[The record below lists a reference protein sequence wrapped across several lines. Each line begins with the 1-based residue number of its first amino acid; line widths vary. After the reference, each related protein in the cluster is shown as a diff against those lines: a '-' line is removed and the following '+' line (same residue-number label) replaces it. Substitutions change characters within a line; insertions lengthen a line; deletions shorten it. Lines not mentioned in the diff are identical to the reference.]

1 MMNRLLTI
9 LLSISFAGLFAQQR
23 PVQSLYM
30 FDPMLI
36 NPAYA
41 GTQTQL
47 SATAIYRNQ
56 WVNLEGAPKTFTSTI
71 HSGFLKNKVGLGIIA
86 TSDQIGIHNDNTLY
100 GVYSYRIKINRTTSL
115 SMGLQA
121 GLHNFRSD
129 FNKLTLKNLDDPQ
142 LSGVYTQLST
152 NFGSGLYLRHKAYFI
167 SLSVPYIR
175 TPYLTRINDGGVG
188 EVYRQRRYYYLM
200 GGITLPITDH
210 IQWFPS
216 ALMRFQDRAPYSMD
230 INSTFVFSKS
240 VGLGASY
247 RMGEGFVGLFELQ
260 LNENFH
266 VGYAYDFTGSDLSR
280 FSAGSHEIMVNY
292 RIKIA
297 RIHKGLEC
305 PSYW

>member
-1 MMNRLLTI
+1 MKKILI
-9 LLSISFAGLFAQQR
+9 LLIIIGWAEARAQQR
-23 PVQSLYM
+23 PIQSLYM

-56 WVNLEGAPKTFTSTI
+56 WVNLEGAPKTFTTTV
-71 HSGFLKNKVGLGIIA
+71 HSGFLRNRVGLGIMA
-86 TSDQIGIHNDNTLY
+86 SSDQIGIHSDNTLY
-100 GVYSYRIKINRTTSL
+100 GVYSYRIKLDRKTTL
-115 SMGLQA
+115 SMGLQ
-121 GLHNFRSD
+121 GGFHNFKSD
-129 FNKLTLKNLDDPQ
+129 YNKLILKNLGDPQ
-142 LSGVYTQLST
+142 LAGVFQKTT
-152 NFGSGLYLRHKAYFI
+152 PNFGGGLYLRHKDYFI
-167 SLSVPYIR
+167 SFSVPYLLNN
-175 TPYLTRINDGGVG
+175 TLTAIEDLGVG
-188 EVYRQRRYYYLM
+188 KVSRQRRYYYLM
-200 GGITLPITDH
+200 AGIQFPITNH

-216 ALMRFQDRAPYSMD
+216 ALMRFQEKAPYSMD

-240 VGLGASY
+240 VGLGVSY
-247 RMGEGFVGLFELQ
+247 RLKDGFVGLFELQ

-266 VGYAYDFTGSDLSR
+266 VGYSYDFNTTDLSR
-280 FSAGSHEIMVNY
+280 FSAGTHEMMINY